1 VKKLILSTIIG
12 TTLLASSAIAS
23 PFNSLSE
30 GLQKDFLI
38 YKPATH
44 SEVTMEQ
51 ACYGCISPTTGRSRT
66 NYVRPHIRSN
76 GTSVNGY
83 WRS

>member
-1 VKKLILSTIIG
+1 MKKLILSTIIG

-23 PFNSLSE
+23 PFNSYD
-30 GLQKDFLI
+30 GDFQKELLI
-38 YKPATH
+38 YKPATQ

-51 ACYGCISPTTGRSRT
+51 ACYGCISPTTGRPRT
-66 NYVRPHIRSN
+66 NFVRPYIRSN
-76 GTSVNGY
+76 GTFVNGY